1 MASVYDEI
9 GGGDAVAAAVDQFY
23 VRVLGDPE
31 LSPYFEHTDMRKQK
45 SHVRAFLAAALG
57 GPQLYAGRDMRA
69 AHVHAGVTSD
79 AFDRVVVHLVATL
92 EGLSVPTPIIET
104 IGGKLVPLREQI
116 VAA

>member
-23 VRVLGDPE
+23 LRVLGDPE
-31 LSPYFEHTDMRKQK
+31 LGPYFEHTGMRKQK
-45 SHVRAFLAAALG
+45 SHMRAFLAAALG
-57 GPQLYAGRDMRA
+57 GPQLYAGRDLRA
-69 AHVHAGVTSD
+69 AHPPARVTAP
-79 AFDRVVVHLVATL
+79 AFGPGAVHLAAPL
-92 EGLSVPTPIIET
+92 EGLGVPMPIIEA

>member
-9 GGGDAVAAAVDQFY
+9 GGGDAVTAAVDQFY

-31 LSPYFEHTDMRKQK
+31 LAPYFEQTDMRKQK
-45 SHVRAFLAAALG
+45 SHMRAFLAAALG

-69 AHVHAGVTSD
+69 AHAHAGVTSD

-92 EGLSVPTPIIET
+92 EGLGVPTPIIEA